1 MWFNGFM
8 AVIDMALESLAEP
21 RLHAHRD
28 TLVLGAFREDVCFSA
43 FGLVSPSPSLT
54 HFTRPGLPGGF
65 IPFVCPGAA
74 QRSRK
79 FYDRALREAARGR
92 ETAAFLQLGRAIH
105 PLGDMACPVHAQ
117 GVAHKVDP
125 FEWCVEARHRELREL
140 PVPRV
145 ELSCVEEIVD
155 DLARFGQG
163 FPADKTTSPWGAVM
177 RRLGWR
183 APVRA
188 AEAREQ
194 ARVLI
199 PRAAGCTAALLRC
212 FLNETDLPAK
222 ADRCSFVHLE
232 MSPSGLRTWLGQ
244 LEAFCHKHGGA
255 RHYGGL
261 LDLIGRCRA
270 PS

>member
-8 AVIDMALESLAEP
+8 VVIDMALESLGDA
-21 RLHAHRD
+21 RLLAQRD
-28 TLVLGAFREDVCFSA
+28 ALVLGAFREDVCFSG
-43 FGLVSPSPSLT
+43 FGIVSPSPSLT
-54 HFTRPGLPGGF
+54 HFSRAGLPGGF
-65 IPFVCPGAA
+65 IPFVCPGAP
-74 QRSRK
+74 QRARK
-79 FYDRALREAARGR
+79 FFDRALAEAARGR
-92 ETAAFLQLGRAIH
+92 ETAAFVQLGRAIH

-125 FEWCVEARHRELREL
+125 FEWCVEARHAELRRL

-145 ELSCVEEIVD
+145 ALGGVEAIVE
-155 DLARFGQG
+155 DLACLGQS
-163 FPADKTTSPWGAVM
+163 FRADKTTSPWGAVM

-183 APVRA
+183 RPVLT

-194 ARVLI
+194 ATALI
-199 PRAAGCTAALLRC
+199 PRAAGCTAALLGLFTAKVEYGAGARPRC
-212 FLNETDLPAK
+212 ED
-222 ADRCSFVHLE
+222 LE
-232 MSPSGLRTWLGQ
+232 MSPTGLLSWLAQ
-244 LEAFCHKHGGA
+244 LEAFCRTHGGK